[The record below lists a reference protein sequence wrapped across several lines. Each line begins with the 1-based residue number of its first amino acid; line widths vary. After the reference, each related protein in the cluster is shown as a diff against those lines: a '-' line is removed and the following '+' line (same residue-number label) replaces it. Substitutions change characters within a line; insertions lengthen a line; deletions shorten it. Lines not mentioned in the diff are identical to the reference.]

1 MSLFFDK
8 SKWGTEYFDMKSLLF
23 DYNIIVYYLACKI
36 IARGKCTLNGLSPI
50 GPKKK
55 KGLSP
60 LGSFIELTWIS
71 VIDGHSKFSVNLMER
86 LTLK

>member
-1 MSLFFDK
+1 MSMSLFFDK

-23 DYNIIVYYLACKI
+23 DYNIIVYYLAYKI
-36 IARGKCTLNGLSPI
+36 IARGKCTLN
-50 GPKKK
+50 
-55 KGLSP
+55 GLSP